1 MPEAVIVS
9 AARSPI
15 GRAFKG
21 SLKDL
26 RPDDLTATII
36 EAALAKVPGLDPR
49 DIDDLML
56 GCGLPGGEQG
66 HNLGRIVAVQMGMD
80 HLPGCTIT
88 RYCSSSLQT
97 SRMALHAIK
106 AGEGDVFISAGVEM
120 VSRSVKGSSDGLPDT
135 HNPFF
140 ADAEARTAAVAQ
152 SEGADWHDPR
162 ETVSDSGSAAGL
174 VPDAY
179 IAMGQTAENLARLK
193 GVSRQEMD
201 EFGVR
206 SQNLAEEAIKNGFWE
221 REITPVTT
229 PDGTVVSKD
238 DGPRAGVT
246 VEGVQGLK
254 PVFRPD
260 GLVTAGNCCPLND
273 GAAALVIMSDTKARE
288 LGLTPLARIV
298 STGVTGLSPE
308 IMGLGPVEASRQALK
323 RAGLTVDDI
332 DLFEIN
338 EAFAAQVIPSYQD
351 LGIPLDKL
359 NVNGGAI
366 AVGHPFGMTG
376 ARITGTLINSLQFHD
391 KQFGLETMCVGG
403 GQGMAMVIERLS

>member
-26 RPDDLTATII
+26 RPDDLTAEII
-36 EAALAKVPGLDPR
+36 QAALAKVPELDPR
-49 DIDDLML
+49 EIDDLML

-120 VSRSVKGSSDGLPDT
+120 VSRSKKGTSDGLPDT
-135 HNPFF
+135 HNPVF
-140 ADAEARTAAVAQ
+140 AEAEARTVARAEQ
-152 SEGADWHDPR
+152 EGSDWHDPR
-162 ETVSDSGSAAGL
+162 EDDL
-174 VPDAY
+174 LPDPY

-193 GVSRQEMD
+193 GVTREEMD

-206 SQNLAEEAIKNGFWE
+206 SQNLAEEAIKKGFWE

-229 PDGTVVSKD
+229 PDGTVVSQD
-238 DGPRAGVT
+238 DGPRAGT
-246 VEGVQGLK
+246 TLEGVQGLK

-260 GLVTAGNCCPLND
+260 GRITAGNCCPLND

-288 LGLTPLARIV
+288 LGVTPLARIV

-308 IMGLGPVEASRQALK
+308 IMGYGPVEASKQALA
-323 RAGLTVDDI
+323 RAGMSIGDI
-332 DLFEIN
+332 DLVEIN
-338 EAFAAQVIPSYQD
+338 EAFAAQVIPSYRD
-351 LGIPLDKL
+351 LGINLDRL